1 VPGPETPP
9 THPTRLEDD
18 GGANRQ
24 VDPVERAAMDKKAKT
39 PQKPKTAKPKDKK
52 AG

>member
-1 VPGPETPP
+1 MMGGPIGRSS
-9 THPTRLEDD
+9 H
-18 GGANRQ
+18 G
-24 VDPVERAAMDKKAKT
+24 RAAMDKKAKT